1 MGENMSDK
9 QTTVDVDPDLVE
21 KLTVLT
27 RDIAYMVCGEQP
39 DVPQPENL
47 RDLDS
52 FLVVQVLLEL
62 ENSTGVMML
71 EELEDAQA
79 ETFGELANNIIRIA
93 VAGGSL
99 AKLIES
105 VAPDR
110 QGEDQ
115 DDATAAAAEGQ
126 AATA

>member
-1 MGENMSDK
+1 MSDK